1 MVNTVFEIRIFS
13 NRFHDYF
20 STVTLL
26 LVIISKLNF
35 FRQKLND
42 NIYVKYTVEVSIGF
56 RRQATVKIPFHT
68 NSCKLHFAFGLCS
81 SGPVV
86 VLVTMELNLIRQ
98 VKTIWAPQ
106 GLNVQAKGLFARMLT
121 AEYIGN
127 WKLLTSRPLNCI
139 YFIHRKS

>member
-56 RRQATVKIPFHT
+56 RR
-68 NSCKLHFAFGLCS
+68 
-81 SGPVV
+81 
-86 VLVTMELNLIRQ
+86 
-98 VKTIWAPQ
+98 
-106 GLNVQAKGLFARMLT
+106 
-121 AEYIGN
+121 
-127 WKLLTSRPLNCI
+127 
-139 YFIHRKS
+139 